1 MVSIRKKGS
10 RTYRDLV
17 LSVVEDLGLAARFQS
32 AKKILIKPNLVASK
46 TSSEG
51 VTVDLNLIGALVEVI
66 NETSEAGIVVGET
79 ALMNTEEVFRNLNV
93 YGLEEFGCSVENFEK
108 GEWVQVEAPFAL
120 LFKRLLIP
128 KTACE
133 SDLIINVSKMKTH
146 ELTGVTLGLKNFF
159 GLLSSGG
166 RRYAHTHD
174 INKGIVDIY
183 SYFGRKR
190 NVVSIIDGLT
200 ALSGRSGPIFGT
212 PVDMDCLVSSADTVQ
227 GDAAAALI
235 MGALPS
241 RIGHIR
247 LASEVMEV
255 DIKGME
261 RASGVQKVDFNLP
274 LLPEER
280 PFRINAWLH
289 GRFYKHPVQKDS
301 RLCTSCRRCEGIC
314 PENIVRI
321 EDGAFHYNPAG
332 CAHCLCCVEACNTGA
347 ISSKMKNEYLFLTMR
362 HGWKAIKA
370 LRG

>member
-1 MVSIRKKGS
+1 MRKGL
-10 RTYRDLV
+10 RTHRDLV
-17 LSVVEDLGLAARFQS
+17 LSVVEDLGLGVRFQS
-32 AKKILIKPNLVASK
+32 AKKILIKPNMVASK

-66 NETSEAGIVVGET
+66 NEISEAEIVVGET
-79 ALMNTEEVFRNLNV
+79 ALINTEEVFRNLNV

-108 GEWVQVEAPFAL
+108 GEWVQVQAPFAL
-120 LFKRLLIP
+120 LFKKMLVP

-159 GLLSSGG
+159 GLLSGGG

-174 INKGIVDIY
+174 INRGIVDIY
-183 SYFGRKR
+183 SYFGLKR
-190 NVVSIIDGLT
+190 NVISIIDGLI

-212 PVDMDCLVSSADTVQ
+212 PVDMDCLVSCEDTVR

-235 MGALPS
+235 MGAVPS
-241 RIGHIR
+241 RIEHIR
-247 LASEVMEV
+247 LASEVMKV
-255 DIKGME
+255 DIEGME
-261 RASGVQKVDFNLP
+261 QSSGVKKVDFNLP
-274 LLPEER
+274 LLSEER

-289 GRFYKHPVQKDS
+289 NKFYKHPVQKDS
-301 RLCTSCRRCEGIC
+301 KLCTSCRRCESIC

-321 EDGAFHYNPAG
+321 EDSAFHYNSAD

-347 ISSKMKNEYLFLTMR
+347 ITSKMKNEYLFLTMR
-362 HGWKAIKA
+362 QGWKAIKA
-370 LRG
+370 LWG